1 MAGYEYRDTDTER
14 EREREKSG
22 DNNNRESRRGLKEA
36 IDQER
41 QTNGRHHHPYPRH
54 HSTLYSAAYPKL
66 EQPLAR
72 L

>member
-1 MAGYEYRDTDTER
+1 MTDYEYCYTGTE
-14 EREREKSG
+14 KFA
-22 DNNNRESRRGLKEA
+22 DNTGEQEGLEEA

-54 HSTLYSAAYPKL
+54 HSTLYSTAYPKL

>member
-1 MAGYEYRDTDTER
+1 MTGYEYRDTDTER
-14 EREREKSG
+14 EREREKLG
-22 DNNNRESRRGLKEA
+22 DNNKRETRRGLKEG

-54 HSTLYSAAYPKL
+54 SALYSTAYPKL